1 MDNKEVY
8 LTISINYDGKTHT
21 KKSSDFISF
30 EDIKNISKNKFNISE
45 EDYKYMKLS
54 FKNDTNNETI
64 FIENDADIIFKSTE
78 KDENNYEIAID
89 LTIDK
94 IPSIQIQEEKKEEI
108 KEEQNENNN
117 KNNIIKAETIDE
129 NNKNKELMDNKG
141 DNINMSCNHNDKNL
155 ILNKDKKDEKNQKL
169 AKYLKKLAILKY
181 KKIINELENE
191 INDEDNKIKDVL
203 IKKENINTNQNNQ
216 INIVNDDINININEK
231 IPLKK
236 QFEICNRNFFSFKS
250 LNIEQLK
257 KLGEEQKNCLKLIF
271 KDIKE
276 KPQKFSEEMDN
287 YNNKI
292 QKELEKYFSIVNE
305 NFSSLIEKY
314 KIIIN
319 NYEDNQKK
327 IIKELQEIKKQLDHK
342 KKEEKIN
349 LAPNKNIKEE
359 NGDTPFGNKNVNP
372 NINDVLNNQI
382 K

>member
-78 KDENNYEIAID
+78 KDENNYEITID

-94 IPSIQIQEEKKEEI
+94 NPSIQIQEEKKEEI

-117 KNNIIKAETIDE
+117 KNNIISENIIDE
-129 NNKNKELMDNKG
+129 NNNNKELMDNKG

-155 ILNKDKKDEKNQKL
+155 ILNKDKKDEKKQKL

-203 IKKENINTNQNNQ
+203 IKKENI
-216 INIVNDDINININEK
+216 IINEK

-236 QFEICNRNFFSFKS
+236 QFEICNRNYFCFKS

-292 QKELEKYFSIVNE
+292 QKELEHYFSMVNK
-305 NFSSLIEKY
+305 NFSSLIENY

-327 IIKELQEIKKQLDHK
+327 IIKELQEIKKQLDDK
-342 KKEEKIN
+342 KKEKKN
-349 LAPNKNIKEE
+349 LAPNININEE
-359 NGDTPFGNKNVNP
+359 NGDTPFGNRNVNP
-372 NINDVLNNQI
+372 NINDVLNNEI

>member
-8 LTISINYDGKTHT
+8 LTISINYDGQSHT
-21 KKSSDFISF
+21 EKSSDFISF

-117 KNNIIKAETIDE
+117 KNNIISENIIDE
-129 NNKNKELMDNKG
+129 NNNNKELMDNKG

-155 ILNKDKKDEKNQKL
+155 ILNKDKKDGGNQKL
-169 AKYLKKLAILKY
+169 ANYLKKLAILKY

-203 IKKENINTNQNNQ
+203 IKKENI
-216 INIVNDDINININEK
+216 IINEK
-231 IPLKK
+231 IPLKN
-236 QFEICNRNFFSFKS
+236 QFEICNRNNFSFKS

-292 QKELEKYFSIVNE
+292 QKELEHYFSMVNK
-305 NFSSLIEKY
+305 NFSSLIENY

-327 IIKELQEIKKQLDHK
+327 IIKELQEIKKQLDDKRKEK
-342 KKEEKIN
+342 KN
-349 LAPNKNIKEE
+349 LAPNININEE
-359 NGDTPFGNKNVNP
+359 NGDTPFGNRNVNP
-372 NINDVLNNQI
+372 NINDVLNNEI

>member
-8 LTISINYDGKTHT
+8 LTISINYDGKLHT

-30 EDIKNISKNKFNISE
+30 EDIKNISKNEFHISE
-45 EDYKYMKLS
+45 EDYKYMKLRI
-54 FKNDTNNETI
+54 KNDTNNETI

-78 KDENNYEIAID
+78 KDENNYEITID

-94 IPSIQIQEEKKEEI
+94 NPSIQIHEEKKEKI
-108 KEEQNENNN
+108 KDEQNENNN
-117 KNNIIKAETIDE
+117 KNNIISENIKIEKAETIDE
-129 NNKNKELMDNKG
+129 NNNNKELMDNKG

-155 ILNKDKKDEKNQKL
+155 ILNKDKKKEKNQKL

-203 IKKENINTNQNNQ
+203 IKKENI
-216 INIVNDDINININEK
+216 IINEK

-236 QFEICNRNFFSFKS
+236 QFEICNRNNFSFKS

-287 YNNKI
+287 YNKKI
-292 QKELEKYFSIVNE
+292 QKELENYFSIVNN

-314 KIIIN
+314 KKIIN

-327 IIKELQEIKKQLDHK
+327 IIKELQEIKKQLDDK
-342 KKEEKIN
+342 KKEKIN
-349 LAPNKNIKEE
+349 LAPNINIKEE
-359 NGDTPFGNKNVNP
+359 NGDTPFGNRNVNP
-372 NINDVLNNQI
+372 NINDVLNNEI

>member
-30 EDIKNISKNKFNISE
+30 EDIKNISKKEFNISE

-54 FKNDTNNETI
+54 FKNDANNETI

-78 KDENNYEIAID
+78 KDENNYEIKID

-94 IPSIQIQEEKKEEI
+94 NPSIQILEEKKEEI

-141 DNINMSCNHNDKNL
+141 DNINMSCNHNNKIK
-155 ILNKDKKDEKNQKL
+155 ILNKDNKDEKNQKI

-203 IKKENINTNQNNQ
+203 IKKE
-216 INIVNDDINININEK
+216 NININEK

>member
-8 LTISINYDGKTHT
+8 LTISINYDGKSHT
-21 KKSSDFISF
+21 KKSSNFISF
-30 EDIKNISKNKFNISE
+30 EEIKNISKNKFKISE

-78 KDENNYEIAID
+78 KDENNYEITID

-94 IPSIQIQEEKKEEI
+94 NPSIQIQEEKKEKI
-108 KEEQNENNN
+108 KDEQNENNN
-117 KNNIIKAETIDE
+117 KNNIISENIKIEKAETIDE
-129 NNKNKELMDNKG
+129 NNNNKELMDNKG
-141 DNINMSCNHNDKNL
+141 DNINMSCNHNNKIK
-155 ILNKDKKDEKNQKL
+155 ILNKDNKDEKIQKF

-203 IKKENINTNQNNQ
+203 IKKENI
-216 INIVNDDINININEK
+216 IINEK

-236 QFEICNRNFFSFKS
+236 QFEICNRNYFSFKS

-287 YNNKI
+287 YNKKI
-292 QKELEKYFSIVNE
+292 QKELENYFSIVNK